1 MIYTDEQFKEL
12 SEFEDNFFTAVN
24 ARYSR
29 YIPKAKM
36 ERILAIYC
44 EALNI
49 ERTIDFT
56 CPQCV
61 VGLLQKVGKMYYADK
76 DERANGKEQT
86 SKTASEKTATEG
98 SASRKSKGQRSKT
111 KK

>member
-49 ERTIDFT
+49 TRTIDFT

-61 VGLLQKVGKMYYADK
+61 VGLLQKVGKLYYADK
-76 DERANGKEQT
+76 DEKINTAGVKAKKGKRE
-86 SKTASEKTATEG
+86 
-98 SASRKSKGQRSKT
+98 T